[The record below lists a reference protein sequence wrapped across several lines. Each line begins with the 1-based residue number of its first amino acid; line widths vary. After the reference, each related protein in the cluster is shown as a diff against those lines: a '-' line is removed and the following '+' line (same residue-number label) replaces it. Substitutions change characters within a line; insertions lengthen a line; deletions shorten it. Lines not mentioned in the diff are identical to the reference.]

1 MKSNTKSSITLPPSE
16 LALVNELM
24 KKLKAKSKVDVI
36 RQGLRL
42 LKQNTDR
49 AELAELYRRA
59 VVIDGGQSLQAA
71 KEWEGADDHM
81 IPPYGDDQNEAEGE
95 N

>member
-16 LALVNELM
+16 LALVNDLM

-36 RQGLRL
+36 RQGLQL

-59 VVIDGGQSLQAA
+59 VAIDQGQSLQAT
-71 KEWEGADDHM
+71 KEWEGVDDHL
-81 IPPYGDDQNEAEGE
+81 IPPYDEDEGE